1 MYVYSNKK
9 YLQRKKNQMFTKLFW
24 KEATERAAKTF
35 AQFYVT
41 LAATQALNVFNMDW
55 ITLLGVSLGGAL
67 VSYATSVV
75 SAQIGVKGTPNLV
88 KE

>member
-1 MYVYSNKK
+1 
-9 YLQRKKNQMFTKLFW
+9 MFTKLFW

-55 ITLLGVSLGGAL
+55 TTLLGVSLGGAL
-67 VSYATSVV
+67 VSYATSLV
-75 SAQIGVKGTPNLV
+75 SAQIGVKGTPSLV

>member
-24 KEATERAAKTF
+24 KDATERAVKTF

-55 ITLLGVSLGGAL
+55 TTLLGVSLGGAL
-67 VSYATSVV
+67 VSYATSLV
-75 SAQIGVKGTPNLV
+75 SAQIGVKGTPSLV
-88 KE
+88 K